1 MRHKHPPLDRL
12 FYRLKTLGMSKRDLS
27 DKDKRAWAAV
37 SRNVTPLSGRR
48 GTPSGTKRPHEDT
61 LPNLLPET
69 DRKSYAAPQNRQNE
83 RAVRRGRQAISAS
96 FDLHGHTRDTA
107 FQVLPAFLA
116 QEQAKGSQCV
126 IVITGKGKS
135 GEGVL
140 RRAFMN
146 WLDMPEA
153 RNLVNGYA
161 PAHAKH
167 GGSGAW
173 YVFLRRRR

>member
-1 MRHKHPPLDRL
+1 
-12 FYRLKTLGMSKRDLS
+12 MSGRDLS

-37 SRNVTPLSGRR
+37 SRNVTPLTGRR
-48 GTPSGTKRPHEDT
+48 GTPAGTKRRRDDGSDETFP
-61 LPNLLPET
+61 PLLNKT
-69 DRKSYAAPQNRQNE
+69 YAAPQNRQNE
-83 RAVRRGRQAISAS
+83 RAVRRGRQEISAS
-96 FDLHGHTRDTA
+96 FDLHGHTRESA
-107 FQVLPAFLA
+107 FQVLPAFLV

-146 WLDMPEA
+146 WLDLPEA

-167 GGSGAW
+167 GGGGAW